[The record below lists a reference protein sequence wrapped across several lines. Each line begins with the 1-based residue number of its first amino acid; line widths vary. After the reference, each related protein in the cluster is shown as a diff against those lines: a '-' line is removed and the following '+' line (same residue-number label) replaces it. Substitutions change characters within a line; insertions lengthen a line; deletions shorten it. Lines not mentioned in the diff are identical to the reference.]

1 MSYNRDNHPVSVE
14 LSAICD
20 RMCEDWYNWTV
31 ENSPEMAGFL
41 PEKSEFLADL
51 KIKDQFKRMVG
62 IPRSNFEWS
71 LFTVGNITPELLN
84 IESPQLCGAF
94 SVTNCVPDAGLVFSF
109 SEPVDL
115 VKMTECMAASLREM
129 LGEDYE
135 SLKNA
140 VRVENIEINGN
151 PARRISWTCFDELD
165 SPEKEGANKAFS
177 PVIATNPDRKLVFLG
192 INEDCVRKFSDLYSG
207 KTKAGSSAISEE
219 INLPANFFS
228 KVILDKSL
236 FDLIN
241 AEGDAGFASMEK
253 LRINSYF
260 KEEGKKV
267 CFSINGR
274 FGDVSDAA
282 EIKQK
287 AEEFRQLAVM
297 FVTFSNSMDDLDEED
312 KIFMEIVKSVV
323 KYISI
328 AEPEADNEVQLT
340 LSVPLADLS
349 NLDIT
354 KCMEA
359 FGQFA
364 PESALQKILKR
375 PMGPYSSS
383 VEMLDILDI
392 GVGSKELD
400 AVAAPDADAAAEGA
414 L

>member
-1 MSYNRDNHPVSVE
+1 M
-14 LSAICD
+14 
-20 RMCEDWYNWTV
+20 
-31 ENSPEMAGFL
+31 G
-41 PEKSEFLADL
+41 
-51 KIKDQFKRMVG
+51 
-62 IPRSNFEWS
+62 
-71 LFTVGNITPELLN
+71 
-84 IESPQLCGAF
+84 
-94 SVTNCVPDAGLVFSF
+94 
-109 SEPVDL
+109 
-115 VKMTECMAASLREM
+115 
-129 LGEDYE
+129 
-135 SLKNA
+135 
-140 VRVENIEINGN
+140 
-151 PARRISWTCFDELD
+151 
-165 SPEKEGANKAFS
+165 
-177 PVIATNPDRKLVFLG
+177 
-192 INEDCVRKFSDLYSG
+192 
-207 KTKAGSSAISEE
+207 
-219 INLPANFFS
+219 
-228 KVILDKSL
+228 
-236 FDLIN
+236 
-241 AEGDAGFASMEK
+241 K

-364 PESALQKILKR
+364 GIIRLAGCQLTDIPKRTALMCQLR
-375 PMGPYSSS
+375 D
-383 VEMLDILDI
+383 EMSNTDRCINLEII
-392 GVGSKELD
+392 HRFNQELIIFID
-400 AVAAPDADAAAEGA
+400 KSFSFF
-414 L
+414 